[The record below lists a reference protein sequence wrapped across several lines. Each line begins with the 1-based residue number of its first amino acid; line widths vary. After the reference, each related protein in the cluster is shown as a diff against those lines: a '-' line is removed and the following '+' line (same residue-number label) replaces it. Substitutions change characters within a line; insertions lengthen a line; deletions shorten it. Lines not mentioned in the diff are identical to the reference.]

1 MKTLLNLLRLVDGEG
16 ERYIGEADNKQ
27 QRALHHHNIMKAQ
40 HNKVERWKYYYT
52 LFLLLD
58 RTVVLNERRDIS
70 VEDNSE
76 KNEKIDNFNPPD
88 GGEV

>member
-1 MKTLLNLLRLVDGEG
+1 MKILL
-16 ERYIGEADNKQ
+16 
-27 QRALHHHNIMKAQ
+27 
-40 HNKVERWKYYYT
+40 YT
-52 LFLLLD
+52 FFLLLD

-70 VEDNSE
+70 LEGNSE